1 MSRYYI
7 IKSRDLFLI
16 YEGLNLIAHYDTLED
31 AKLKIQKLEFIDLI
45 YLLMND
51 Y

>member
-1 MSRYYI
+1 MRYYI
-7 IKSRDLFLI
+7 IKSSDLYLV
-16 YEGLNLIAHYDTLED
+16 YEVLNLIAYYDYLKE
-31 AKLKIQKLEFIDLI
+31 AELKIQKLEFIDLI

>member
-1 MSRYYI
+1 MRYYI
-7 IKSRDLFLI
+7 IKSRNLYLV
-16 YEGLNLIAHYDTLED
+16 YEGFNLIAYYDNLKE
-31 AKLKIQKLEFIDLI
+31 AELKIKKLEFIDLI

>member
-7 IKSRDLFLI
+7 IKSRELYLV
-16 YEGLNLIAHYDTLED
+16 YEGLNLIAYYDNLKE
-31 AKLKIQKLEFIDLI
+31 AELKIQKMEFIDLI

-51 Y
+51 